1 MYIRRWMI
9 RFLGVSEMSD
19 CYCQHDC
26 FEMYEEQDGFNMWQG
41 LVGPYYLPHVDEYGN
56 IYWTNNGGLPNPAA
70 QNITGN
76 GIKPLGIVAT
86 AGDLPESANPNDAYL
101 VGTEVPYHMY
111 YYASG
116 TWVDIGLALGPV
128 PDLQIGTVET
138 GPAGSQAEATITGT
152 PEHPLLNLK
161 IPKGDKG
168 DAATAEADI
177 LDVDTGKTWKV
188 SQSVVNGFLVETI
201 TEVEE

>member
-1 MYIRRWMI
+1 
-9 RFLGVSEMSD
+9 MSD

-26 FEMYEEQDGFNMWQG
+26 FTMSEDLDEFRMWQG
-41 LVGPYYLPHVDEYGN
+41 LVGPYYQPHVDQYGN
-56 IYWTNNGGLPNPAA
+56 IYWTNNGGLPNPEA
-70 QNITGN
+70 QNITGK

-86 AGDLPESANPNDAYL
+86 AGNLPESANPNDAYL
-101 VGTEVPYHMY
+101 VGTVVPYHMY

-116 TWVDIGLALGPV
+116 TWVDLGPALGPV

-152 PEHPLLNLK
+152 AEHPLLNLK

-168 DAATAEADI
+168 DAATAEADV
-177 LDVDTGKTWKV
+177 LDVETGKTYKIGQRV
-188 SQSVVNGFLVETI
+188 ENGFLIETI
-201 TEVEE
+201 TEVST